1 MYTVAIIEDDAAQA
15 ASILSMVE
23 ASPLAYRLTRIE
35 TTVVDEGPFPSGNA
49 MRSTEISAL
58 PDILFVD
65 IRLSGDIN
73 GIDLVKRLVPEGSSV
88 QVIYI
93 SAYLEY
99 APSVYRT
106 RHTWFLSKPVEQSEL
121 DAALERAVSSLDA
134 ERIAPLIV
142 HQGSTL
148 IRITPRHILYVE
160 SNRRKVLIHEA
171 DRVIETYARISDLQE
186 RLPETFARSHKSFLV
201 NMAYIAELSS
211 HEVAL
216 INGERLPVS
225 QRCRK
230 ALVERFT
237 SYVGRS
243 I

>member
-1 MYTVAIIEDDAAQA
+1 MYTVAIIEDDATQA
-15 ASILSMVE
+15 AEILDMIE
-23 ASPLAYRLTRIE
+23 ASPLAGRLAPAE
-35 TTVVDEGPFPSGNA
+35 TITASERRPSVQKSGQPDEA
-49 MRSTEISAL
+49 LML

-65 IRLSGDIN
+65 IRLADGLN
-73 GIDLVKRLVPEGSSV
+73 GIDLVKHLVPDGAPV
-88 QVIYI
+88 QVIYV

-106 RHTWFLSKPVEQSEL
+106 RHTWFLSKPVEQAEL

-134 ERIAPLIV
+134 ERVAPLIV

-148 IRITPRHILYVE
+148 IRVVPRHILYVE
-160 SNRRKVLIHEA
+160 SNRRKVIIHEA
-171 DRVIETYARISDLQE
+171 NRAIETYARISDLQD
-186 RLPETFARSHKSFLV
+186 RLPKTFARSHKSFLV
-201 NMAYIAELSS
+201 NMTYIAELSS
-211 HEVAL
+211 HEITLV
-216 INGERLPVS
+216 NGERLPVS